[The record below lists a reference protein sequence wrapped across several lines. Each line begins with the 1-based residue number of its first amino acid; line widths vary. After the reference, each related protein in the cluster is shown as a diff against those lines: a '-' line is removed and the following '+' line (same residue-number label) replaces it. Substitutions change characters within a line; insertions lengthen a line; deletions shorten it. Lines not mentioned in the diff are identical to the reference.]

1 MGKILKRGDFL
12 NKLLD
17 EISKEIDDRFDEMVD
32 IRRKIHQNAELSF
45 REVETARFV
54 EDFYKDK
61 DVEITSHMGGN
72 GLRVVIDT
80 GRPGKTIA
88 LRADFDALPIREE
101 TGLSFAS
108 KNEGVMHACGH
119 DAHTAYLM
127 VLGDLLREKK
137 EKLAGK
143 IVIIH
148 QHAEEVPPGGA
159 KGMIEAGVLDGVDNV
174 FGIHVMSAMDYG
186 TVQYHKGNTQTGR
199 AMFKIK
205 FKGKGGHGSMP
216 HLSNDSIVAASHF
229 VTAVQTVVSRR
240 LSPYEV
246 GVVTIGS
253 FDGKGAFNII
263 KDSVT
268 IEGDVRAMADE
279 TKKTIEEEIK
289 TIAKGIGETFKVGVE
304 IEYTDDY
311 PVLYNDPEM
320 TDLVVEAVKSANINE
335 ITDIIDCGPQPPS
348 EDFSYYAK
356 ERPSCFFYVGAKK
369 EDAPYPHHH
378 PKFDIKEDAM
388 KICAKAMAAVVVK
401 YLGE

>member
-1 MGKILKRGDFL
+1 MNKI
-12 NKLLD
+12 LD
-17 EISKEIDDRFDEMVD
+17 EIFMEIDSRFDEMVD
-32 IRRKIHQNAELSF
+32 FRRKIHHNAELSF
-45 REVETARFV
+45 EEVETAQLV
-54 EDFYKDK
+54 EGFYKGK

-80 GRPGKTIA
+80 GKPGKTIA
-88 LRADFDALPIREE
+88 LRADFDALTIKEE

-119 DAHTAYLM
+119 DAHTGYLM
-127 VLGDLLREKK
+127 VLADILREKK
-137 EKLAGK
+137 DKLAGK
-143 IVIIH
+143 IIIIH

-159 KGMIEAGVLDGVDNV
+159 KGMIETGVLDGVDNV

-186 TVQYHKGNTQTGR
+186 TIQYHKGNTQTGR

-205 FKGKGGHGSMP
+205 FQGKGGHGSMP

-253 FDGKGAFNII
+253 FDGKGTFNII

-311 PVLYNDPEM
+311 PVLYNDPAM
-320 TDLVVEAVKSANINE
+320 TQLVVDAVKEAKIKE
-335 ITDIIDCGPQPPS
+335 VTDIIDCGPQPPS

-378 PKFDIKEDAM
+378 PKFDIREDAM

-401 YLGE
+401 YLGED

>member
-1 MGKILKRGDFL
+1 M
-12 NKLLD
+12 NELLD
-17 EISKEIDDRFDEMVD
+17 EIFEEIDSRFDEMVTC
-32 IRRKIHQNAELSF
+32 RRHIHQNAELSF
-45 REVETARFV
+45 KEVETSDYV
-54 EDFYKDK
+54 YDFYKDK
-61 DVEITSHMGGN
+61 DVKITSHMGGN

-80 GRPGKTIA
+80 GKPGKTIG
-88 LRADFDALPIREE
+88 LRADFDALPIKEE

-127 VLGDLLREKK
+127 VLADILREKK
-137 EKLAGK
+137 DKLAGK

-159 KGMIEAGVLDGVDNV
+159 KGMIEVGVLDGVDNV
-174 FGIHVMSAMDYG
+174 FGIHVMSAMNYG
-186 TVQYHKGNTQTGR
+186 TIQYHKGNTQTGR

-205 FKGKGGHGSMP
+205 FQGKGGHGSMP

-253 FDGKGAFNII
+253 FDGKGTFNII

-268 IEGDVRAMADE
+268 VEGDVRAMADE

-289 TIAKGIGETFKVGVE
+289 TIAKGVGETFKVGVE

-320 TDLVVEAVKSANINE
+320 TQLVVDAVKDAKIKE
-335 ITDIIDCGPQPPS
+335 VTDIIDCGPKPPS

-378 PKFDIKEDAM
+378 PKFDIREDAM